1 MIFNISEASLAA
13 AVKCD
18 IQRNVDVTNS
28 LCDVFFFKKHVFV
41 LYIQGQIFGT
51 KWQLNCNRVAY
62 LKTFHV
68 FLQNNNVFGVFMYS

>member
-1 MIFNISEASLAA
+1 MTISMIFNISEASLAV

-51 KWQLNCNRVAY
+51 K
-62 LKTFHV
+62 
-68 FLQNNNVFGVFMYS
+68 